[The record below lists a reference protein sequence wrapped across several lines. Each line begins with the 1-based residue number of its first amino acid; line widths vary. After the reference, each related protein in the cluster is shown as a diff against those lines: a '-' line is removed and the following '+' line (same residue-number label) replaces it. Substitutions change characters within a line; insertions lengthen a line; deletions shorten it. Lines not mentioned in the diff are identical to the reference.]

1 MAATIRDITKMT
13 GLSLATVSKYLNGGN
28 VLPQNRA
35 AIEHAIE
42 VLHYE
47 VNEVARG
54 LATNKTKIIGVLIE
68 RLDNVF
74 SSTIISQIEDILRG
88 HGYGTIVC
96 DCRGNE
102 KLEAE
107 SIRFLLGKR
116 VDGIITLPTSSTSA
130 YLQGAVLRGIPVI
143 LLDRS
148 FSDGEWDSV
157 LVDNEGA
164 SREAVG
170 TLIEKGHRRIA
181 IVCGE
186 ESYYTARLRL
196 KGYFDACGEADIP
209 IYSKYVRKGSLTV
222 DHGYRS
228 ILSLLEMEEPPT
240 AVFLSNYEITLGA
253 MMALN
258 EREIRVPEEISVVGF
273 DNLLLS
279 SLVRPKLWMVVQP
292 MEEIARRAAELM
304 LKRLKEGTFGCTERI
319 ILPTSLLT
327 GDSVKKL
334 EIE

>member
-28 VLPQNRA
+28 VLPKNRE

-47 VNEVARG
+47 VNAVARG
-54 LATNKTKIIGVLIE
+54 LATNRTKTIGVLIQ
-68 RLDNVF
+68 RLDNIF
-74 SSTIISQIEDILRG
+74 SSTIISEIEDILRA
-88 HGYGTIVC
+88 HDYGTIVC
-96 DCRGNE
+96 DCKGDER
-102 KLEAE
+102 LEAD

-116 VDGIITLPTSSTSA
+116 VDGIITLPTSSSSVYLESA
-130 YLQGAVLRGIPVI
+130 VARGIPVI

-148 FSDGEWDSV
+148 FADKEWDCV
-157 LVDNEGA
+157 QVDNVSA
-164 SREAVG
+164 SREAVRM
-170 TLIEKGHRRIA
+170 LIDKGHRKIA

-186 ESYYTARLRL
+186 ECYYTAKLRL
-196 KGYFDACGEADIP
+196 QGYFEACQEADIP
-209 IYSKYVRKGSLTV
+209 VYPRYIKKGSLEV
-222 DHGYRS
+222 EHGYRS
-228 ILSLLEMEEPPT
+228 IVNLLEMNDPPT

-258 EREIRVPEEISVVGF
+258 EKEIRVPDQISVVGF

-279 SLVRPKLWMVVQP
+279 RVIHPRLWMVVQP

-304 LKRLKEGTFGCTERI
+304 LERLNEKSVENPKKI
-319 ILPTSLLT
+319 ILSTSLLE
-327 GDSVKKL
+327 GDSVKT
-334 EIE
+334 IVP